1 MFGMKQCYEK
11 PAMEQVEMDA
21 AATMMTGSIDSGT
34 VDTGVGNTPSRPD
47 VRAHRGGWGDLWGS
61 EE

>member
-1 MFGMKQCYEK
+1 MKQSYEK

-21 AATMMTGSIDSGT
+21 AATMMTGSTDSGT
-34 VDTGVGNTPSRPD
+34 VDTIVGNTPSRPNA
-47 VRAHRGGWGDLWGS
+47 RGHRGAWGDLWSS